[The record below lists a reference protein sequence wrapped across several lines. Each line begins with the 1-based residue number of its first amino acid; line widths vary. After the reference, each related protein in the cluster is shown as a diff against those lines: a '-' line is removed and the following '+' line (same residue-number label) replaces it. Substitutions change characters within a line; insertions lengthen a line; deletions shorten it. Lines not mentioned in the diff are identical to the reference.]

1 MTSLS
6 ITPACAAQRIVN
18 QQRLPLPGSLFTP
31 ISQPMALANCAQ
43 IERPKPAPPCF
54 LVTGPSACVNGWN
67 NRSRYSD
74 DMPIPWSVTSIRRT
88 TSSSGLS
95 DS

>member
-1 MTSLS
+1 MKAIHQFVAGFTAGDAISNEAL
-6 ITPACAAQRIVN
+6 A
-18 QQRLPLPGSLFTP
+18 PGSLFTP

-88 TSSSGLS
+88 TSSSGLP